1 MANKIM
7 YGIKNVYYAVLN
19 GTEYGTPTALNGAV
33 SINLEAQGDINNFYA
48 DDTVY
53 WKGVANNGYEGD
65 LELALIPDD
74 FRTAVLGETTDDNGL
89 LVENESAIPKTF
101 ALMFEFTGDAN
112 ARRHVFYSCIATRPA
127 VNSSTKE
134 DAIEPQTQTLTISA
148 TANADGYVKASAETS
163 AANYAQ
169 WFTQVQLPS
178 FTG

>member
-7 YGIKNVYYAVLN
+7 YGIKSVYYSVLTN
-19 GTEYGTPTALNGAV
+19 GEYGTPKALAGAV

-74 FRTAVLGETTDDNGL
+74 FRTDVLGETTDDNGL
-89 LVENESAIPKTF
+89 LVENEAASPVSF

-112 ARRHVFYSCIATRPA
+112 ARRHVFYNCVATRPA
-127 VNSSTKE
+127 VSSNTKE
-134 DAIEPQTQTLTISA
+134 DAIEPQTQTITISA
-148 TANADGYVKASAETS
+148 TANADGYVKASAEPT
-163 AANYAQ
+163 ATNWAQ
-169 WFTQVQLPS
+169 WFQTVQTPT
-178 FTG
+178 FA